1 MKRFPIPRAR
11 LPRVLSACLAA
22 ALCQATEPA
31 PPPSTPTAPEVPAE
45 VPAVTP
51 GRVILHGRAGEP
63 AMTLVGPDARQQ
75 LVVTAENPKARF
87 PERDATREARFSSE
101 PAGVV
106 TIDERGLVAPLG
118 DGTATIRAEVDGI
131 AAEATVRVIRFAEE
145 QPISFPNDVVP
156 LFTRNGCS
164 MGACHAKSTGQ
175 NGFQLSL
182 FGYDPEKDY
191 EVLALSGRG
200 RRVFPAAAEN
210 SLLLLKATGEIPHGG
225 GARLERDSADY
236 RLLAR
241 WIREGLPFAPEDD
254 PAVERIEVFPRE
266 RVAAPGSTQQL
277 IVTAFLSDGST
288 RDITHA
294 VQYEGNQPEMAEAD
308 ERGLIHFEET
318 PGSTSVMVRF
328 QEHVDVFLATLPLGD
343 AVPDL
348 PEPENFIDEHI
359 FSKLGVL
366 GLPPSE
372 RCDDHEFL
380 RRVTL
385 DIAGRL
391 PTLAETEA
399 FLAST
404 DPARRSLKI
413 DALLEGTDYAD
424 FFAGKWAGL
433 LRNKSQGGL
442 DWVSRDTYGFHGWLR
457 SSLIENKPFNELA
470 AELITASGKS
480 GENPAVSWYRAV
492 TDPKERMQDIGQVFL
507 GVRMQCAQCHHH
519 PYERWSQDDY
529 YRFAAFFSTVAEK
542 AVYRLPEDDI
552 IHHNRKP
559 AGMTNPNTGEMLK
572 PTVLGGEPLDIPAE
586 VDPRRELA
594 AWVGSPDNPY
604 FGRVLVNRYWKHFF
618 SQGLV
623 EPEDDI
629 RPTNPATHP
638 RLLEDLAGHFVESG
652 YDLKALIRTICNSR
666 TYQLSSEPVG
676 GNGEDVQ
683 NFARYYPKRL
693 QSEVLLDAFN
703 DVTGAR
709 NTFSKQPVGVRAI
722 ALPDDNANK
731 ESEFLTMFGRPQMDT
746 ACECERT
753 GEANLGQS
761 LHLINSDL
769 IQNKLAAGNG
779 QAVTLAKAKDRGD
792 DDRIRELFLRAVSRE
807 PGADEIAIAR
817 AHLEKKRAAAAADP
831 EKLTPEKAEQ
841 EAFEDIIWVLT
852 NTKEFLFNH

>member
-1 MKRFPIPRAR
+1 MMLK
-11 LPRVLSACLAA
+11 
-22 ALCQATEPA
+22 
-31 PPPSTPTAPEVPAE
+31 
-45 VPAVTP
+45 
-51 GRVILHGRAGEP
+51 
-63 AMTLVGPDARQQ
+63 GPDARQQ
-75 LVVTAENPKARF
+75 LAVTAEVSGARISEF
-87 PERDATREARFSSE
+87 DATRRAQFSSQPE
-101 PAGVV
+101 GVV
-106 TIDERGLVAPLG
+106 SIDSHGYVTPLA
-118 DGTATIRAEVDGI
+118 DGTAKIVANVDGVI
-131 AAEATVRVIRFAEE
+131 AEASVQVTEFTQE
-145 QPISFPNDVVP
+145 QPISFPNDIVP

-175 NGFQLSL
+175 NGFRLSL
-182 FGYDPEKDY
+182 FGYDPAMDY
-191 EVLALSGRG
+191 EVLALSSRG
-200 RRVFPAAAEN
+200 RRVFPAAPEN

-225 GARLERDSADY
+225 GARLEKDSEDY
-236 RLLAR
+236 HLLTR
-241 WIREGLPFAPEDD
+241 WIQKGMPFAPEND
-254 PAVERIEVFPRE
+254 PEVERIEIFPRE
-266 RVAAPGSTQQL
+266 RVASPGSQQQL

-308 ERGLIHFEET
+308 ETGLVHFENL

-328 QEHVDVFLATLPLGD
+328 QEHVDVFLATLPLSD
-343 AVPDL
+343 AVLEL
-348 PEPENFIDEHI
+348 PQPNNFIDEQI
-359 FSKLGVL
+359 LKKLSVL
-366 GLPPSE
+366 GLPPSDL
-372 RCDDHEFL
+372 CSDHEFV

-391 PTLAETEA
+391 PTLEETNA
-399 FLAST
+399 FLKST
-404 DPARRSLKI
+404 EPEKRARKI

-424 FFAGKWAGL
+424 FFASKWAGL

-442 DWVSRDTYGFHGWLR
+442 DWVSRDTYGFHSWLR
-457 SSLIENKPFNELA
+457 SSLIENKPFNEIA
-470 AELITASGKS
+470 AELLTASGKS
-480 GENPAVSWYRAV
+480 GENPAVSWYRSV

-519 PYERWSQDDY
+519 PYEQWSQDDY
-529 YRFAAFFSTVAEK
+529 YSFAAFFSTVAEK

-552 IHHNRKP
+552 VYHNRKP

-586 VDPRRELA
+586 ADPRRELA
-594 AWVGSPDNPY
+594 DWVTSENNPY

-618 SQGLV
+618 SRGLV

-629 RPTNPATHP
+629 RPTNPSTHPQLLEGLATH
-638 RLLEDLAGHFVESG
+638 FIESG
-652 YDLKALIRTICNSR
+652 YDLKALVRTICNSR
-666 TYQLSSEPVG
+666 TYQLSSEPKA
-676 GNGEDVQ
+676 GNDEDVQ

-703 DVTGAR
+703 DVTGAK
-709 NTFSKQPVGVRAI
+709 NSFSKQPIGVRAI

-769 IQNKLAAGNG
+769 IQNKLASGNG
-779 QAVTLAKAKDRGD
+779 QAVTLARAKDRSD
-792 DDRIRELFLRAVSRE
+792 EDRIRELYLRAVSRE
-807 PGADEIAIAR
+807 PAADEIAIAQ
-817 AHLEKKRAAAAADP
+817 AHLKKKRDLSAADP
-831 EKLTPEKAEQ
+831 AKLTPEKAEQ
-841 EAFEDIIWVLT
+841 EAFEDIIWVLS